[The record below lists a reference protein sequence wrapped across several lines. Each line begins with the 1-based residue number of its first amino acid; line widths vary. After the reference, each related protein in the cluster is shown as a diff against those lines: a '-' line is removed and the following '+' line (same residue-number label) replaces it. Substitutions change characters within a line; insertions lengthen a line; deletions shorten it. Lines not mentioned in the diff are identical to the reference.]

1 MKFNEPVRPAGIGRK
16 QVAFDINVNPSELSM
31 IEDNDNTEID
41 VVSSGAQSKATLAE
55 TMKLA
60 RVAAYSAASSA
71 IVQGYNEVWGIK
83 RVKSW
88 LHEISPHGNTGTSFV
103 HWDADPRDEAY
114 NIVSSLAYVDAE
126 DPTIIRVR
134 KKGWY
139 LVNIWFRQTAWSHNN
154 SNYTLI
160 AFPVDSSDSFYTHR
174 DFVETDGYPVL
185 RLSTLIGIPGLGYYG
200 EPANP
205 SDSYYNGGGGIK
217 IEFRSQSPGHGSDT
231 YTMRNENVEIS
242 CQIIWLRPFENDFTY
257 NFA

>member
-1 MKFNEPVRPAGIGRK
+1 MKLNEPVRAGGIGRK
-16 QVAFDINVNPSELSM
+16 QIAWNTDKNISEQSILEEAANDPSS
-31 IEDNDNTEID
+31 TSAHSP
-41 VVSSGAQSKATLAE
+41 SSTLAE

-88 LHEISPHGNTGTSFV
+88 LHEIIPFTDSGTSFV
-103 HWDADPRDEAY
+103 HWDADPRDEGY
-114 NIVSSLAYVDAE
+114 NIVSSLAYVDSE

-160 AFPVDSSDSFYTHR
+160 AYPVDSGDSFYTHR

-200 EPANP
+200 KPTSPNDTY
-205 SDSYYNGGGGIK
+205 SDGGIR
-217 IEFRSQSPGHGSDT
+217 IEFRNHSPGHGSDT